1 MVAPVRRRAD
11 FDALS
16 KSRARGRSGP
26 IWVARAA
33 VPADLSEP
41 VRVAYAIPKAVGGAV
56 VRNRLRRRLRPMT
69 AELAPTLPAGAYLV
83 GARPAAVDLSGAEL
97 RAHLEAALAGATRAR
112 REP

>member
-26 IWVARAA
+26 IWVARAP
-33 VPADLSEP
+33 VPADPSEP

-56 VRNRLRRRLRPMT
+56 VRNRLRRRLRPMI
-69 AELAPTLPAGAYLV
+69 AELAAELPAGAYLV
-83 GARPAAVDLSGAEL
+83 GARAGATELAAGEL
-97 RAHLEAALAGATRAR
+97 RDHLVAALAGAAR
-112 REP
+112 PRKER